1 MKPALAVLLL
11 ALAVAGCKRHGDA
24 QVGDK
29 LTGNWVATGSYRNG
43 GNFKSTLTIG
53 RSGNYVCHLVTQ
65 GESGPTR
72 TNALEGTFQI
82 KDGILTDTVTKHSNT
97 NAVLPMITRARIV
110 RIDEGEMVLKWDLA
124 EGVESATNEVV
135 FRRLGK

>member
-1 MKPALAVLLL
+1 LQIEGLNVK
-11 ALAVAGCKRHGDA
+11 
-24 QVGDK
+24 
-29 LTGNWVATGSYRNG
+29 
-43 GNFKSTLTIG
+43 KSSTVTID

-65 GESGPTR
+65 RESGPTR

-82 KDGILTDTVTKHSNT
+82 KDRVLLDTVTKDSNT

-110 RIDEGEMVLKWDLA
+110 RIDEGEMILKWDMA

-135 FRRLGK
+135 FRRLGR